1 MLLPCRRMYA
11 VRKKRAL
18 FEDSYAARWGCIL
31 YHTKWRVL
39 LDHEK
44 DSRKTSTMA
53 TTSTSEATTPQTQD
67 DKVRHVLQS
76 CKHLAELAFEKNER
90 AVPETCSKRC
100 PLNTNLE
107 TRSRRSCPCSRGCCL
122 RRPATS
128 ITPQTDAGNKLHDA
142 AKGRAEGLQ
151 KEPHDMAAIPSN
163 EHSSLLNQDIA
174 PQTDA
179 SNKLYG
185 ATEYS
190 VFFYSCG
197 AWLSTQMAEPPKEVP
212 SGSEE
217 IH

>member
-76 CKHLAELAFEKNER
+76 CKHLAELAFEK
-90 AVPETCSKRC
+90 
-100 PLNTNLE
+100 
-107 TRSRRSCPCSRGCCL
+107 TREQYL
-122 RRPATS
+122 RRVQNIAHL
-128 ITPQTDAGNKLHDA
+128 IQTWEQGQDVEVVPVHADA
-142 AKGRAEGLQ
+142 ASEDLQ
-151 KEPHDMAAIPSN
+151 QA
-163 EHSSLLNQDIA
+163 
-174 PQTDA
+174 
-179 SNKLYG
+179 
-185 ATEYS
+185 
-190 VFFYSCG
+190 
-197 AWLSTQMAEPPKEVP
+197 
-212 SGSEE
+212 
-217 IH
+217 